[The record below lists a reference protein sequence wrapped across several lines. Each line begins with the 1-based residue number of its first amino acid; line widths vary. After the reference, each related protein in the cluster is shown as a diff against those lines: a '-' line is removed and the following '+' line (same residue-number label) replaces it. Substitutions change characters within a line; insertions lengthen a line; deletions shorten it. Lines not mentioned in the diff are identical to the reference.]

1 MCHWAAE
8 RERGISVTDAAET
21 AAGGV
26 MLGEGGK
33 QLTARSLLSWAA
45 ELADY
50 VRSDGRISPSR
61 RGAHAKE

>member
-33 QLTARSLLSWAA
+33 QLTARSLLSW
-45 ELADY
+45 LHDY

>member
-33 QLTARSLLSWAA
+33 QLTARSLLS
-45 ELADY
+45 Y